1 MRLLPRI
8 PWLLVAASLLACAS
22 AQKSTLPEDKRAGPL
37 APYVAPQ
44 EPRGHAF
51 DDDSPPVFI
60 RNATLL
66 TAAGKTIE
74 NGHLLLEKGRIQAI
88 GEGPGNPPAGA
99 TLIDAAGQFVTPGLI
114 DTHSHMGV
122 YAIPS
127 VPAHSDGNE
136 MTSPTT
142 AEVWAEHSFWPQDP
156 SIWRAVSGGITT
168 IQVLPGSANLIGGRS
183 YVAKLK
189 PAISARLMRFPGAPQ
204 GLKMACGENPKRVYG
219 NRGSAPSTRMGN
231 VAGYR
236 AAFQRALEYRR
247 KLQEY
252 DRDLALWQ
260 QKQAKKSNP
269 GAAKSD
275 GDDPDDPPAP
285 PTRNFALETLVQ
297 VLDGKILVH
306 NHCYRAD
313 EMSLMLDVAK
323 EFGFSI
329 RSFHHALEAYKIR
342 DRLAQEGVA
351 SSTWSD
357 WWGFKM
363 EAFDGIPQN
372 AALLSQAGARAIIH
386 SDSEAEIR
394 HLNQEA
400 EKARTAGKKIGI
412 AISDDEVLRWI
423 TAHPAW
429 ALGIE
434 DQVGTLEVGKMA
446 DVVIWD
452 RKPFSVYAR
461 AMQVFIDGDL
471 VYDRQRGVQPTSD
484 FEVGLL
490 PTGAGK

>member
-1 MRLLPRI
+1 MRFFPRI
-8 PWLLVAASLLACAS
+8 SFCLLAVALTACTS
-22 AQKSTLPEDKRAGPL
+22 AKKNALPDGTRHKPMV
-37 APYVAPQ
+37 PYVAPQ
-44 EPRGHAF
+44 EPVAPKF
-51 DDDSPPVFI
+51 DDDSAPVLI
-60 RNATLL
+60 RNATLM
-66 TAAGKTIE
+66 TAAGTTIE

-88 GEGPGNPPAGA
+88 GEGAGTA
-99 TLIDAAGQFVTPGLI
+99 PKGTKIIDAAGKFVTPGLI

-189 PAISARLMRFPGAPQ
+189 PAIAARLMRFPGAPQ

-247 KLQEY
+247 KQQEY
-252 DRDLALWQ
+252 ARDLELWE
-260 QKQAKKSNP
+260 QKQKSKSKDATAKN
-269 GAAKSD
+269 
-275 GDDPDDPPAP
+275 DDEEPDDPPSP
-285 PTRNFALETLVQ
+285 PSRNFALETLAL

-313 EMSLMLDVAK
+313 EMSLMMDVAE

-342 DRLAQEGVA
+342 HRLAKEGVS

-372 AALLSQAGARAIIH
+372 AALLSEAGARAIIH

-400 EKARTAGKKIGI
+400 EKARTSGKKIGI
-412 AISDDEVLRWI
+412 EISDNEVLRWI
-423 TAHPAW
+423 TANPAW
-429 ALGIE
+429 ALGIQ

-471 VYDRQRGVQPTSD
+471 VYDRDKGIQPTSD
-484 FEVGLL
+484 FEIGLF
-490 PTGAGK
+490 PAEAGK